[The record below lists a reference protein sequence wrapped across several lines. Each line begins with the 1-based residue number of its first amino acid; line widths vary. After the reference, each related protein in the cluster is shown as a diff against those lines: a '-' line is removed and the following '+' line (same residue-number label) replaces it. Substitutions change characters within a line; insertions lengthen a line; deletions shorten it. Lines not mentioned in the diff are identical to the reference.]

1 MGQGEL
7 MTAKSYIAALTIF
20 LVISGPAFSVGAS
33 PLAEGQHQ
41 FSLENY
47 EEAALLLEKSR
58 AANLSDQTVV
68 RMLGLTYF
76 NILKYEKAL
85 PLLRQARLTD
95 RDDLVVH
102 YALADVYLGMLMLDE
117 AGESIGQLEE
127 GQADDWRTRMSRGR
141 LCLVE
146 GKTQC
151 AIEGLTDG
159 ARLHPPIAC
168 RAALDLVDLY
178 VDRGELKRAEE
189 VARAALKAAPE
200 AFEVVELGKKLE
212 QLLVS
217 GNQVG
222 EKQKAY
228 RLHLGYRLEL
238 DNYLLV
244 DSAAPLPQPEEDWRH
259 VFSAG
264 LSGYRPL
271 ENEKH
276 LYGEMR
282 LYHSSHNEMSTFD
295 QGQFYGLGG
304 VKWVMG
310 RYMFRLPVE
319 YVWSSL
325 DDDYY
330 HSSLSLVPD
339 VGFKLGRTST
349 LYGLFRYQEDSYPD
363 QVRAAEKRSGH
374 KHRLGLM
381 WRGAFS
387 GQRGWFSTYVAR
399 IETSGAGNN
408 WNYDELQISG
418 RLTFQFSKRWAGSLT
433 LMYGDQQFADLH
445 DIYLLYRHDR
455 YYQWLPEL
463 TYRWTKQWSLKLHG
477 VVIDRDSSIA
487 DYSYDRQVV
496 GLGMNFHY

>member
-1 MGQGEL
+1 
-7 MTAKSYIAALTIF
+7 
-20 LVISGPAFSVGAS
+20 
-33 PLAEGQHQ
+33 
-41 FSLENY
+41 
-47 EEAALLLEKSR
+47 
-58 AANLSDQTVV
+58 
-68 RMLGLTYF
+68 
-76 NILKYEKAL
+76 
-85 PLLRQARLTD
+85 
-95 RDDLVVH
+95 
-102 YALADVYLGMLMLDE
+102 
-117 AGESIGQLEE
+117 
-127 GQADDWRTRMSRGR
+127 
-141 LCLVE
+141 
-146 GKTQC
+146 
-151 AIEGLTDG
+151 
-159 ARLHPPIAC
+159 
-168 RAALDLVDLY
+168 
-178 VDRGELKRAEE
+178 
-189 VARAALKAAPE
+189 
-200 AFEVVELGKKLE
+200 
-212 QLLVS
+212 
-217 GNQVG
+217 
-222 EKQKAY
+222 
-228 RLHLGYRLEL
+228 
-238 DNYLLV
+238 
-244 DSAAPLPQPEEDWRH
+244 
-259 VFSAG
+259 
-264 LSGYRPL
+264 
-271 ENEKH
+271 
-276 LYGEMR
+276 
-282 LYHSSHNEMSTFD
+282 MSTFD

-363 QVRAAEKRSGH
+363 EVRAAEKRSGH

-487 DYSYDRQVV
+487 DYSYDRQVL
-496 GLGMNFHY
+496 GLGINFHY